1 MFCTKCGKVN
11 KDEAKFCIGCG
22 TALSAPV
29 REVVPPEMLHPAGM
43 IAPPILEEPA
53 AKKKRKAPIIIAAVA
68 AVLVLAGGGCFLMR
82 DKLASLFGSEKSEEP
97 SALDAAN
104 QKAETLYKA
113 AEDAAELVSE
123 EGCRIEDGCYLVTD
137 AYEKPDDVP
146 DAGDVSVSEP
156 YYFLYLL
163 SEEYEELEELE
174 GFGLLV
180 EDEEIVSVIV
190 EAEST
195 IGAYPTPVV
204 PEDAEDM
211 KLDEEALEYAAGE
224 REEENEE
231 ENEEEPVPETEAVTE
246 APTEPD
252 FEQLYY
258 DYLQE
263 EFVPVYGLADLSDAQ
278 VTMESYGE
286 ENWLSPE
293 GVYSAYIEDL
303 NGDDVPEM
311 VVFCTNEQLVS
322 MEIYENDIPYYVM
335 TAYLFTFEDGE
346 VTFQSELECLPT
358 NDNGTGELSAGM
370 RADESNNFFYYITA
384 IDTGEDTYFMFE
396 CNTAS
401 AFGDGG
407 GGNYWAIR
415 YHDGVLENVFSVTK
429 VAGGSVGFVYNLY
442 EFENGQV
449 VSDSVLWSDGYDGDI
464 GATYDGEFVD
474 ALKAVYED
482 YGITTELAD
491 ADNYAYFPSGGFDA
505 DAPEAERILEYLV
518 SSSHNIS
525 GNSFNV
531 DFMFTAEDYTDL
543 RDHVTYTPQMGMLQG
558 TVIDA
563 QTGEPIEGAY
573 VEMNS
578 SVGLRIY
585 DTVTGA
591 DGTYTFEAIAGEYIL
606 SVGLDGYER
615 FSETVM
621 IEEEVVLISS
631 TEMEA
636 QGVSEAMLEMFL
648 SQEDDWTDRMG
659 STSGPGGMSLWFRD
673 IDMDGI
679 CEIFFYGYG
688 GASAPPYHYIYRY
701 QNGAWEYLECPG
713 DSKSYGDSL
722 TLYRNRDNGEYVNIN
737 YYSPMSN
744 GYQYEEYN
752 LLSIAGGS
760 LQRELLFMY
769 EYYPDGS
776 HGDPVY
782 ADGSGNTFT
791 ESEYHAQIEA
801 YLENLEEVSIT
812 MESIDYR
819 DFLEMSDTEKIEALY
834 RSYEAF
840 RIE

>member
-29 REVVPPEMLHPAGM
+29 REEVPPEMLHPAGM

-82 DKLASLFGSEKSEEP
+82 DKIASLFGSEKSEEP

-104 QKAETLYKA
+104 QKAEELYKA
-113 AEDAAELVSE
+113 AEDAVELVSE

-137 AYEKPDDVP
+137 AYEKPDDAP

-156 YYFLYLL
+156 DYFLYLL

-190 EAEST
+190 EADSS
-195 IGAYPTPVV
+195 IGAYPNPVV

-224 REEENEE
+224 REEKPEKETEE
-231 ENEEEPVPETEAVTE
+231 EFVPETEAPTE
-246 APTEPD
+246 VPTEPD

-415 YHDGVLENVFSVTK
+415 YHDGVLENAFSVTK
-429 VAGGSVGFVYNLY
+429 VSGGSMGFAYMLY
-442 EFENGQV
+442 EYEDNEV
-449 VSDSVLWSDGYDGDI
+449 VSESALWNDGSESYDDAYAD
-464 GATYDGEFVD
+464 ATYTGEFVD

-491 ADNYAYFPSGGFDA
+491 SDNYAYFPSGGFDA

-518 SSSHNIS
+518 SGQYNTS
-525 GNSFNV
+525 GVYAV
-531 DFMFTAEDYTDL
+531 DFSFTAEDHTGL
-543 RDHVTYTPQMGMLQG
+543 RDHVTYEQQMGFLQG
-558 TVIDA
+558 TIVDE
-563 QTGEPIEGAY
+563 QTGDPIEGAY
-573 VEMNS
+573 LELTSLDQQLTYSFETDV
-578 SVGLRIY
+578 
-585 DTVTGA
+585 
-591 DGTYTFEAIAGEYIL
+591 DGTYAFEMEPGDYELLVSAAGYTVHTDTLTIESDIVMYGDIYMEESAEVDILAQLPGTFVFTSG
-606 SVGLDGYER
+606 VGAWA
-615 FSETVM
+615 
-621 IEEEVVLISS
+621 
-631 TEMEA
+631 TEM
-636 QGVSEAMLEMFL
+636 M
-648 SQEDDWTDRMG
+648 
-659 STSGPGGMSLWFRD
+659 
-673 IDMDGI
+673 
-679 CEIFFYGYG
+679 
-688 GASAPPYHYIYRY
+688 
-701 QNGAWEYLECPG
+701 
-713 DSKSYGDSL
+713 
-722 TLYRNRDNGEYVNIN
+722 IN
-737 YYSPMSN
+737 
-744 GYQYEEYN
+744 
-752 LLSIAGGS
+752 
-760 LQRELLFMY
+760 
-769 EYYPDGS
+769 PDGS
-776 HGDPVY
+776 FEGGYIDSNMDSIYVSNFAGRFENVTQVDDTTYSMEMVSLEYEEDP
-782 ADGSGNTFT
+782 D
-791 ESEYHAQIEA
+791 
-801 YLENLEEVSIT
+801 T
-812 MESIDYR
+812 MESIDGMPHYYTTAYGIEYA
-819 DFLEMSDTEKIEALY
+819 DTVYLYTPDTPVSMLNSDCLSWLSWVVDPNSDTLGIYVLY
-834 RSYEAF
+834 SDNDASVFFCTGE
-840 RIE
+840 

>member
-29 REVVPPEMLHPAGM
+29 REAVPPEMLHPAGM
-43 IAPPILEEPA
+43 IAPSILEEPA

-82 DKLASLFGSEKSEEP
+82 DKLASLFSSEKSEEP

-137 AYEKPDDVP
+137 AYEKPDDAP

-156 YYFLYLL
+156 NYFLYLL

-224 REEENEE
+224 REEENEAE
-231 ENEEEPVPETEAVTE
+231 TEPETEAPTE

-311 VVFCTNEQLVS
+311 VVFYTNQNIL
-322 MEIYENDIPYYVM
+322 YVM
-335 TAYLFTFEDGE
+335 DPETEEIVVDQVDYVMNVALFTIEDKE
-346 VTFQSELECLPT
+346 VMMQTDLQAKPWFPT

-415 YHDGVLENVFSVTK
+415 YHDGVLENAFSVTK

-442 EFENGQV
+442 EFENGQM
-449 VSDSVLWSDGYDGDI
+449 VSDSVLWSDGCDGDI

-491 ADNYAYFPSGGFDA
+491 AENYAYFPSGGFDA

-518 SSSHNIS
+518 SGQYNTS
-525 GNSFNV
+525 GVYAV
-531 DFMFTAEDYTDL
+531 DFSFTAEDHTGL
-543 RDHVTYTPQMGMLQG
+543 REHVTYEPQMGFLQG
-558 TVIDA
+558 TVVDE
-563 QTGEPIEGAY
+563 QTGDPIEEAY
-573 VEMNS
+573 LELTS
-578 SVGLRIY
+578 LDQQLTYSFET
-585 DTVTGA
+585 DA
-591 DGTYTFEAIAGEYIL
+591 DGTYAFEMEPGDYELLVSAAGYTVHTDTLTIESDIVMYGDIYMEESAEVDILAQLPGTFVFTSG
-606 SVGLDGYER
+606 VGAWA
-615 FSETVM
+615 
-621 IEEEVVLISS
+621 
-631 TEMEA
+631 TEM
-636 QGVSEAMLEMFL
+636 M
-648 SQEDDWTDRMG
+648 
-659 STSGPGGMSLWFRD
+659 
-673 IDMDGI
+673 
-679 CEIFFYGYG
+679 
-688 GASAPPYHYIYRY
+688 
-701 QNGAWEYLECPG
+701 
-713 DSKSYGDSL
+713 
-722 TLYRNRDNGEYVNIN
+722 IN
-737 YYSPMSN
+737 
-744 GYQYEEYN
+744 
-752 LLSIAGGS
+752 
-760 LQRELLFMY
+760 
-769 EYYPDGS
+769 PDGS
-776 HGDPVY
+776 FEGSYIDSNMDSIYVSNFAGRFENVTQVDDTTYSMEMVSLEYEEDP
-782 ADGSGNTFT
+782 D
-791 ESEYHAQIEA
+791 
-801 YLENLEEVSIT
+801 T
-812 MESIDYR
+812 MESIDGMPHYYTTAYGIEYA
-819 DFLEMSDTEKIEALY
+819 DTVYLYTPDTPVSMLNSDCLNWLSWVVDPNSDTLGVYVLY
-834 RSYEAF
+834 SENDAAAF
-840 RIE
+840 YCTIY